1 MKKLNSLT
9 SRITKEVTLT
19 SSIIICIIIGFLE
32 VLSLVMLAKYNYYAL
47 LFIIIPLFLLWIY
60 SVIIALHKSAD
71 NMYMRMQNSALEVI
85 EKGLSFSFTR
95 VKFIGDFNNNMVRKI
110 LSNLEFWAK
119 LDRDGNVIL
128 IVTDVKGAVIYEEI
142 TQNYLW
148 VIKNF
153 YVYKFFTN
161 SLD

>member
-1 MKKLNSLT
+1 MKKLNLLT

-119 LDRDGNVIL
+119 LDRDGNIIL

>member
-128 IVTDVKGAVIYEEI
+128 IVTDVKSSVIYEEI

>member
-1 MKKLNSLT
+1 MKKLNLLT

>member
-1 MKKLNSLT
+1 MKKLNLLT
-9 SRITKEVTLT
+9 SRIAKEVTLT

-119 LDRDGNVIL
+119 LDRDCNVIL